1 MKIIDR
7 IKSESSELGKWFT
20 VKIPVILIILAGSS
34 EALEAIKVI
43 PEELIPIWLKQW
55 LAIGVVISKLL
66 GHLTVKKDN
75 EQVS

>member
-20 VKIPVILIILAGSS
+20 LKIPVILVVLAGCAES
-34 EALEAIKVI
+34 LEAVNLLQ
-43 PEELIPIWLKQW
+43 EGLIPVWVKEW

-66 GHLTVKKDN
+66 GHLTVKKN